1 MGPRRFFCEEGAEP
15 PGGRAVPFLADNPGG
30 AVSGGRFG

>member
-15 PGGRAVPFLADNPGG
+15 PEGRAELFLADNPGD